1 MDTDR
6 PAAVD
11 PLDAEVGFLTPELRS
26 DLLERWN
33 EPQRRYH
40 NETHLRAVL
49 RAVDALEAYGE
60 AFDGTAVRL
69 AAWFHAAVFDP
80 TESENNARSAEF
92 AESALD
98 PAAPVDEVARL
109 VRLMGGHR
117 VEPGDLNGAV
127 LSDADLA
134 VLGADPETYD
144 AYTQDVRHE
153 FAHVPGERFVAGRI
167 AALEALLERGSVFL
181 TRAGR
186 DAWEKQAHA
195 NLNRE
200 LGLLRAGRAE
210 AGQSPGG

>member
-6 PAAVD
+6 GTAID
-11 PLDAEVGFLTPELRS
+11 PLDTRVEFLTPELRT

-49 RAVDALEAYGE
+49 RAVDALEADGE
-60 AFDGTAVRL
+60 SFDGTAVRL
-69 AAWFHAAVFDP
+69 AAWWHAAVFDP
-80 TESENNARSAEF
+80 AGSENNDKSAVL
-92 AESALD
+92 AERQLD
-98 PAAPVDEVARL
+98 PAAPVEEVTRL

-117 VEPGDLNGAV
+117 VEDGDLNGAV

-134 VLGADPETYD
+134 VLGSDPDTYD
-144 AYTQDVRHE
+144 TYSQDVRHE

-167 AALEALLERGSVFL
+167 AALEGLLERRSVFR

-186 DAWEKQAHA
+186 DLWEKQAHA

-200 LGLLRAGRAE
+200 LGLLRAGA
-210 AGQSPGG
+210 AG

>member
-6 PAAVD
+6 GTAAD
-11 PLDAEVGFLTPELRS
+11 PLDVEVAFLTPAVRN

-49 RAVDALEAYGE
+49 RAIDALGDEGE
-60 AFDGTAVRL
+60 SFDGTAVRL
-69 AAWFHAAVFDP
+69 AAWFHCAVFDP
-80 TESENNARSAEF
+80 TESENNDKSAVFTERT
-92 AESALD
+92 LD
-98 PAAPVDEVARL
+98 PAAPVEEVARL

-117 VEPGDLNGAV
+117 AEPGDLNGCV

-144 AYTQDVRHE
+144 EYTLDVRHE

-167 AALEALLERGSVFL
+167 AALEGLLERRSIFL
-181 TRAGR
+181 TRAAR
-186 DAWEKQAHA
+186 DAWEKQARA

-200 LGLLRAGRAE
+200 LGLLRAG
-210 AGQSPGG
+210 GTD